1 MVRSLDA
8 MISLTAEQKVSKEL
22 GDKIYL
28 GQMVGKE
35 VSPGHFFTR
44 SQGCLA
50 SLQIGKKH
58 RLKIFQI
65 IFSILKKCVCT
76 GEECL
81 YSQHLQ
87 SRGRK
92 ISVS

>member
-8 MISLTAEQKVSKEL
+8 MISLTAEQKVFKEL

-50 SLQIGKKH
+50 SLQIGKRH
-58 RLKIFQI
+58 RLKIVQI
-65 IFSILKKCVCT
+65 IFSILKNVYAMEKNAFTPSTCKAEA
-76 GEECL
+76 GGSL
-81 YSQHLQ
+81 
-87 SRGRK
+87 
-92 ISVS
+92 